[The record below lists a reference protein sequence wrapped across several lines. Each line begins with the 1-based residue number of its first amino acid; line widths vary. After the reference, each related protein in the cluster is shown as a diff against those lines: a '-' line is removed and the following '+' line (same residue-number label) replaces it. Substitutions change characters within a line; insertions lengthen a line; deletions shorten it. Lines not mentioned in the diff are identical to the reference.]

1 MGSNH
6 RVMLPTGMVL
16 GACVVLFAD
25 TLGRTI
31 AAPMEIPLGIIM
43 AILGGPFF
51 LFLLRRGRKK

>member
-1 MGSNH
+1 
-6 RVMLPTGMVL
+6 MLPTGMVL